1 MQLTADLFKE
11 SNEWMLKIKAYYTE
25 STEDGSTP
33 TKQIVENT
41 VKYIDEAQKGDIA
54 LMFGT

>member
-1 MQLTADLFKE
+1 
-11 SNEWMLKIKAYYTE
+11 MLKIKAYYTE